1 MNQTVRFAAI
11 LLLFGAVAGGIL
23 AFGNSMTEPIISER
37 AKAGSFGAFAEL
49 FTDADD
55 FVPVEEALLGEITAD
70 NRFVRE
76 IYEAKAGE
84 ETIGYVFKTISGG
97 YGGDI
102 VTVSAIGADG
112 TFAGIRVLENSET
125 PGFGSR
131 AVDEPEFRESF
142 EGKSAANPLVLTSAP
157 SADNEVLVLSGAT
170 VSSEGILAGVNGARE
185 AFVNFFSN

>member
-1 MNQTVRFAAI
+1 MKAVRFMGI
-11 LLLFGAVAGGIL
+11 LLIFGAVAGGIL
-23 AFGNSMTEPIISER
+23 AFSNSMTEPIISER
-37 AKAGSFGAFAEL
+37 AKAGSFGAFAEI
-49 FTDADD
+49 FEAADD
-55 FVPVEEALLGEITAD
+55 FAAIDEGLLEQIKAD

-76 IYEAKAGE
+76 VFEAKSGD
-84 ETIGYVFKTISGG
+84 ETIGYVLKTISGG

-102 VTVSAIGADG
+102 VTVSGIGTDG
-112 TFAGIRVLENSET
+112 IFAGIRVLENSET
-125 PGFGSR
+125 PGFGTR

-185 AFVNFFSN
+185 AFENFLSN